1 MRKQDW
7 KERFGGAALVTGASG
22 GLGETF
28 ARKLAEKGLDLVL
41 VARRKEELERVA
53 QEIRA
58 THGVRVETIGQDLSQ
73 SDAAEKV
80 GAVTDKLNIRI
91 GLLINNAGF
100 GTYGS
105 FAELDPQKESMMV
118 DLNCRAPV
126 TFTSKYL
133 PAMKKRGK
141 GALVFLASIAAYQ
154 PTPFFA
160 TYGATK
166 AFNLLFGEALWA
178 ELRGTGVQVVSLSPG
193 YTKTKFQ
200 VNAGYGGTGPFGI
213 WSTPEEVVDQCL
225 RKLGKVPSTIPGFL
239 NRILV
244 GSIRF
249 TPRNVAAL
257 VSYWISKPKHA

>member
-1 MRKQDW
+1 MNKQNW
-7 KERFGGAALVTGASG
+7 KDRFGGAALITGASG

-28 ARKLAEKGLDLVL
+28 ARRIAAKGLDLVL

-53 QEIRA
+53 KELRSNYGI
-58 THGVRVETIGQDLSQ
+58 RVETIAQDLSAE
-73 SDAAEKV
+73 DAAEKV
-80 GAVTDKLNIRI
+80 SMLTDQLRIPI

-100 GTYGS
+100 GTYGY
-105 FAELDPQKESMMV
+105 FEELDSNYETKMV
-118 DLNCRAPV
+118 NLNCRTPV
-126 TFTSKYL
+126 AFTGKFL

-141 GALVFLASIAAYQ
+141 GGLVFLASIAAYQ

-178 ELRGTGVQVVSLSPG
+178 ELRGTGVQVISLSPG

-200 VNAGYGGTGPFGI
+200 ENAGYNGTGPFGI
-213 WSTPEEVVDQCL
+213 WSTPEEVVDRCL
-225 RKLGKVPSTIPGFL
+225 SKLGDGPSTIPGFL
-239 NRILV
+239 NRLLV
-244 GSIRF
+244 QSIRF

-257 VSYWISKPKHA
+257 ASYAISKPR